1 MPTLGQAY
9 VQIVPSADGISN
21 SISNVLS
28 GPADKAGQDAG
39 SKFGSGF
46 GAKMKNG
53 LMVAGAGVA
62 ALGVAAGAAFGKS
75 ISDVS
80 QYGDHIDK
88 MSQKIGFS
96 AEGFQKWDYVLQR
109 AGTSIDSMAPVMKKL
124 STSAV
129 ENSDAFQQLGISQ
142 EEVANM
148 SQEELFGRTIQALSG
163 MEEGAERTALAS
175 KLLGKGA
182 SELAPLINGGT
193 DAIEEQMEMAEKYGM
208 VMSDEGVKASADFV
222 DAQTTL
228 SMTMTGL
235 KNRMTAEFLP
245 ACTEVTN
252 GIAKMFAGD
261 MSGLEDIKAGIG
273 DFVGSIASHI
283 PEMIARGGEMI
294 AGLISGITERL
305 PEMAL
310 AAAEAIKNFA
320 DGFGQGS
327 EGGANLLATAGEL
340 MLALGTA
347 LMESVGII
355 IPAVIDAIWAF
366 ITNTDWLGLGSSVV
380 NGIINAFN
388 SLFPIAIDIVKRSV
402 INIANRLGFAGVVAK
417 VRSIFQSVKERIISP
432 VETARGLIDSAVS
445 KISGILD
452 FAGLVGKVQ
461 QIFDDVKQKI
471 TSPIDEAKELVDSAV
486 QKILGF
492 FPINVGRILDNISLP
507 HFSVEGGKW
516 PYGIG
521 GEGYMPSFGV
531 DWYARGGVF
540 NGAQVIGVGEAG
552 PEAVVPLSG
561 DRMKPFTDAIAEI
574 NDANNRKL
582 VSGMYQ
588 AFSAALRD
596 ANITVQI
603 GNREFNRILRE
614 AGAL

>member
-9 VQIVPSADGISN
+9 VQIVPSAEGISGQ
-21 SISNVLS
+21 ISDVLS

-39 SKFGSGF
+39 GKFGSGF

-53 LMVAGAGVA
+53 LMVAGAGIA
-62 ALGVAAGAAFGKS
+62 AFGVAAGAAFGKS

-80 QYGDHIDK
+80 QYGDHVDK

-148 SQEELFGRTIQALSG
+148 SQEELFGRTIEALSG

-228 SMTMTGL
+228 SMTMGGL
-235 KNRMTAEFLP
+235 KNRLTAEFLP

-252 GIAKMFAGD
+252 GIAKMFSGD

-273 DFVGSIASHI
+273 DFVGSIAEHV
-283 PEMIARGGEMI
+283 PAMIQKGGEMLLGFI
-294 AGLISGITERL
+294 QGIIEKIPGLATVAAQAIS
-305 PEMAL
+305 
-310 AAAEAIKNFA
+310 NFA
-320 DGFGQGS
+320 ANIGQES
-327 EGGANLLATAGEL
+327 EGGAELISKAGEL
-340 MLALGTA
+340 MQAMGMALFEA
-347 LMESVGII
+347 ASVL
-355 IPAVIDAIWAF
+355 IPAVIELIWNF
-366 ITNTDWLGLGSSVV
+366 FTQTDWVRLGTSVV
-380 NGIINAFN
+380 KKLINAFN
-388 SLFPIAIDIVKRSV
+388 INFPKAIDIVRRAV
-402 INIANRLGFAGVVAK
+402 ADIAQRLGFTGLAAK
-417 VRSIFQSVKERIISP
+417 VSSV
-432 VETARGLIDSAVS
+432 
-445 KISGILD
+445 
-452 FAGLVGKVQ
+452 FN
-461 QIFDDVKQKI
+461 DVKQRI
-471 TSPIDEAKELVDSAV
+471 TEPIDKAKEFVKSAIE
-486 QKILGF
+486 KIKNF
-492 FPINVGRILDNISLP
+492 FPIPVGKILDNIKLP
-507 HFSVEGGKW
+507 HFSVDGGEFPYGVGGK
-516 PYGIG
+516 
-521 GEGYMPSFGV
+521 GYMPSFDV
-531 DWYARGGVF
+531 DWYARGGIV
-540 NGAQVIGVGEAG
+540 NQPSVIGVGEAG

-561 DRMKPFTDAIAEI
+561 SRMKPFTDALAAVEA
-574 NDANNRKL
+574 ANNDVL
-582 VSGMYQ
+582 VRSMYR
-588 AFSAALRD
+588 AFSAALDD
-596 ANITVQI
+596 ADLSIRI
-603 GNREFNRILRE
+603 GNREFGRILRE
-614 AGAL
+614 AGAV

>member
-1 MPTLGQAY
+1 MATLGQAY
-9 VQIVPSADGISN
+9 VQIIPSAEGISGQ
-21 SISNVLS
+21 ISSVLS

-39 SKFGSGF
+39 GKFGSGF

-80 QYGDHIDK
+80 KYGDHVDK

-96 AEGFQKWDYVLQR
+96 AEGFQKWDYVLNR

-129 ENSDAFQQLGISQ
+129 ENSDAFQKLGISQ

-148 SQEELFGRTIQALSG
+148 SQEELFGKTIEALSG

-228 SMTMTGL
+228 QSTMTGF
-235 KNRMTAEFLP
+235 KNRVTAEFLP
-245 ACTEVTN
+245 AATDVVN

-261 MSGLEDIKAGIG
+261 MTGLDDIKNGISE
-273 DFVGSIASHI
+273 FVSSLASHV

-294 AGLISGITERL
+294 AGFIAGVAERL
-305 PEMAL
+305 PEMAT
-310 AAAEAIKNFA
+310 AAAGAIRGFA
-320 DGFGQGS
+320 EGFGQDS
-327 EGGANLLATAGEL
+327 EGGSELLAKAGEL
-340 MLALGTA
+340 MMTLGSAL
-347 LMESVGII
+347 LESAGII
-355 IPAVIDAIWAF
+355 IPALIEAIWSF
-366 ITNTDWLGLGSSVV
+366 ISNTDWVGLGSKVV

-388 SLFPIAIDIVKRSV
+388 NLFPKAIEIVKKAV
-402 INIANRLGFAGVVAK
+402 INIAERLGFTGVVEK
-417 VRSIFQSVKERIISP
+417 VRSVFNSVKERIIGP
-432 VETARGLIDSAVS
+432 VE
-445 KISGILD
+445 
-452 FAGLVGKVQ
+452 
-461 QIFDDVKQKI
+461 
-471 TSPIDEAKELVDSAV
+471 EAKSLVSSAIE
-486 QKILGF
+486 KIKGF
-492 FPINVGRILDNISLP
+492 FPISIGKILDNISLP
-507 HFSVEGGKW
+507 HFTVDGGEFPYGVGGK
-516 PYGIG
+516 
-521 GEGYMPSFGV
+521 GYMPSFGV
-531 DWYARGGVF
+531 DWYAKGGVF
-540 NGAQVIGVGEAG
+540 NNASVIGVGEAG
-552 PEAVVPLSG
+552 PEAVVPLSEN
-561 DRMKPFTDAIAEI
+561 RLKPLTDAIAAADAQNNEALI
-574 NDANNRKL
+574 N
-582 VSGMYQ
+582 GMYK
-588 AFSAALRD
+588 AFSAALRNAD
-596 ANITVQI
+596 ISVNIS
-603 GNREFNRILRE
+603 GREFKRTLRE